1 MSIIFEGTVTTANPL
16 PVNNVGG
23 GGGGGTQDVN
33 IVSSAID
40 LPIDDSTPIDV
51 NITNSGSV
59 GVSTNATVD
68 TGNSTESSLA
78 ASATFTGAW
87 TDSLDVGTIVIGVNT
102 DQDSATDGLV
112 IQYSNDQTH
121 VCQDD
126 KFTIAANAGK
136 VFTFTPAN
144 RYYRI
149 TYTNGPLPQT
159 SFDLETIQRRYA
171 IKPSSHRIQ
180 DSIVNE
186 DDAELVKAVLSAKA
200 NGGDFVNI
208 TATKSNNLR
217 VANVEDGLSIAKG
230 DVSGT
235 SFVHKF
241 GAAPDFDTVDG
252 SVTIWDGADDEEINQ
267 MRLQY
272 STSADIDTVSSS
284 SASDTFVLQL
294 QGLGS
299 NYELI
304 TQRVTLNG
312 TSQVT
317 LSTSLI
323 RIFRMK
329 NTGAVDNVGHIY
341 VYVNGTATAGIP
353 DTSADVRAV
362 MQPGKNQTLMAVYTV
377 PSGYTAYMRDWYA
390 SISGPSKSSEYAIE
404 LRARQQGSAFQLKHV
419 TSIQDGGT
427 SYVQHNYD
435 DPERFTEKVDIEMR
449 AQALV
454 GGVRGASIAAGFD
467 IVLVENEG
475 ATQVVRYVD
484 PDATGTGDGTSWDN
498 AYTSLS
504 AWDAGEGADLVTADT
519 YHTVYCRSSSGTADT
534 TQLVLTGWT
543 TSTRNY
549 IEIIGDWD
557 SGAWDATKYRMELAT
572 GYCLSIREDV
582 VKIKKVQFY
591 SADQD
596 AVTWFN
602 NNNNCDYEISQC
614 LFRGN
619 ATRTYSAALLT
630 TTAGGLNST
639 VKIWNNLF
647 YDWTA
652 IGQSAIY
659 LNDADCTF
667 YVYNNTIV
675 NGARGLRHNASTKHY
690 VFNNHIDTGN
700 DDVVGT
706 FTNDDQFCD
715 YNYINENTTDNVLGT
730 HGASNQT
737 FLYTDAPADDYSP
750 AAGSACIDNGLN
762 ITDRTGL
769 VFTDDIEGTTRRNPW
784 DVGAFNYV

>member
-1 MSIIFEGTVTTANPL
+1 MATPTEILLRNINNDPDRVPIRTIPTDGTNDLAINADGSINVSGGGSSVSDKVDTDNSSTSTLAADAVYTGTWVDTIGYGTVM
-16 PVNNVGG
+16 
-23 GGGGGTQDVN
+23 
-33 IVSSAID
+33 VSVSA
-40 LPIDDSTPIDV
+40 
-51 NITNSGSV
+51 
-59 GVSTNATVD
+59 
-68 TGNSTESSLA
+68 
-78 ASATFTGAW
+78 
-87 TDSLDVGTIVIGVNT
+87 

-112 IQYSNDQTH
+112 IQYSENGSH
-121 VCQDD
+121 VCLDD
-126 KFTIAANAGK
+126 KFTISADAGK

-144 RYYRI
+144 QYYRVV
-149 TYTNGPLPQT
+149 YTNGPVDQASFFLQT
-159 SFDLETIQRRYA
+159 ILRATP
-171 IKPSSHRIQ
+171 IKNSSHRLQ
-180 DSIVNE
+180 DAIV
-186 DDAELVKAVLSAKA
+186 DDDDVELIKAILAAKA
-200 NGGDFVNI
+200 NGEGYMNI
-208 TATKSNNLR
+208 TATKSGNLR

-272 STSADIDTVSSS
+272 STSADIDTVSST

-317 LSTSLI
+317 LTTKLI

-329 NTGAVDNVGHIY
+329 NTGSADNVGHIY
-341 VYVNGTATAGIP
+341 VYVNGTATGGIP

-377 PSGYTAYMRDWYA
+377 PSGYTGYMRDWYA
-390 SISGPSKSSEYAIE
+390 SIAGPSKSSEYAIE
-404 LRARQQGSAFQLKHV
+404 LRARQQGGAFQLKHI

-454 GGVRGASIAAGFD
+454 GGVRGAAIAAGFD
-467 IVLVENEG
+467 IVLVQNEG
-475 ATQVVRYVD
+475 ATQIVRYVD
-484 PDATGTGDGTSWDN
+484 PDATGNNSGTSWEN

-504 AWDAGEGADLVTADT
+504 AWDAGEGADLVALDQ

-549 IEIIGDWD
+549 IEIIGDND
-557 SGAWDATKYRMELAT
+557 SGQWDATKYRMELAS
-572 GYCLSIREDV
+572 GYCISIREDV
-582 VKIKKVQFY
+582 VKLSKLQLY
-591 SADQD
+591 SANQD
-596 AVTWFN
+596 ALTWFN
-602 NNNNCDYEISQC
+602 NNPNCDYEISKC
-614 LFRGN
+614 IFRGN
-619 ATRTYSAALLT
+619 NTRTYSAGVLT
-630 TTAGGLNST
+630 TTSGGSNS
-639 VKIWNNLF
+639 VMKVWNCLF

-652 IGQSAIY
+652 LGQSAFY
-659 LNDADCTF
+659 MNDADVTF
-667 YVYNNTIV
+667 YFYNNTIV
-675 NGARGLRHNASTKHY
+675 SGARGLRHNLSAEHY

-737 FLYTDAPADDYSP
+737 FNYTNAPADDYSP

-762 ITDRTGL
+762 ITDRDVLT
-769 VFTDDIEGTTRRNPW
+769 FSDDIEGTSRFNPW
-784 DVGAFNYV
+784 DVGAFNAT